1 MRTVA
6 ERGSVMRATRLPWH
20 RATTASLQAAYPFL
34 TAPGL
39 AARLGGRG
47 LYVGRDW
54 HGGAFSF
61 DPFELY
67 AAGLLTN
74 PNLLVVGQVGSGK
87 SALVKSLLWRALAF
101 GYAAWVADPKGEY
114 GDLADAAGAPVIRI
128 GPGEAT
134 RLNPLDTQE
143 NPATTGAPDQ
153 DASAVADGARPGD
166 GRVRLVAALAATA
179 LGRPLHPVEHAAA
192 TLALE
197 RVCRDAGTS
206 LPVLPDLADALLA
219 PGKDAAGAVRMT
231 VARFAD
237 ATRDLALVMRRMC
250 TGDLGGMF
258 DAPTHLPGITGGGR
272 TLRSGPDTH
281 TDNARLVV
289 LDLSAVYRGNRDAL
303 PLVMCAATAWLQATI
318 AATAGDADDGTRRFV
333 VVDEAWALLNQEP
346 TARWLQSSYKL
357 ARAHG
362 VANVA
367 VLHRFS
373 DLAAAGAAGSETA
386 ALARGLLADVGTRV
400 VYNQPATELG
410 EARRALGLTGPET
423 ALLPQLPRGN
433 ALWKVGTRSWVVEHQ
448 RSDSELAMTDTDHA
462 MRGTAASTASH
473 ERPGA
478 EE

>member
-1 MRTVA
+1 MR
-6 ERGSVMRATRLPWH
+6 ERGRVLRPARVPRH
-20 RATTASLQAAYPFL
+20 RGTTASLQAAYPFL

-87 SALVKSLLWRALAF
+87 SALVKTLLWRALAF
-101 GYAAWVADPKGEY
+101 GYTAWVADPKGEY
-114 GDLADAAGAPVIRI
+114 GDLAAAAGAPVVRL
-128 GPGEAT
+128 GPGEPT
-134 RLNPLDTQE
+134 RLNPLDTDE
-143 NPATTGAPDQ
+143 PHPAGADTGD
-153 DASAVADGARPGD
+153 SGDGGDGGTGQGD

-179 LGRPLHPVEHAAA
+179 LGRVLAPVEHAATA
-192 TLALE
+192 LALHAVI
-197 RVCRDAGTS
+197 RGAGGAA
-206 LPVLPDLADALLA
+206 PVLPDLVEALLA
-219 PGKDAAGAVRMT
+219 PSKDAAGAVRMT
-231 VARFAD
+231 VPRFAD

-250 TGDLGGMF
+250 AGDLAGMF
-258 DAPTHLPGITGGGR
+258 DAPTRLPGDSRGGD
-272 TLRSGPDTH
+272 RSVLDPG
-281 TDNARLVV
+281 ARLVV

-303 PLVMCAATAWLQATI
+303 PLVMCTATAWLQATI
-318 AATAGDADDGTRRFV
+318 ARAAQAGGDGTRRFV

-346 TARWLQSSYKL
+346 TARWLQASYKL

-362 VANVA
+362 VANIA

-400 VYNQPATELG
+400 VYNQPASELT
-410 EARRALGLTGPET
+410 EARSALGLTGPET
-423 ALLPQLPRGN
+423 ELLPHLPRGHG
-433 ALWKVGTRSWVVEHQ
+433 LWKLGTRSWLVEHH
-448 RSDSELAMTDTDHA
+448 RSETERAMTDTDHA
-462 MRGTAASTASH
+462 MRGTTGPAATAPTAG
-473 ERPGA
+473 EQR
-478 EE
+478 